1 MNYTQYY
8 RVAVISALLVTG
20 VLAQDMMKMTTAGT
34 GEANPMPDSATA
46 KTENSASIFHGHLL
60 MTAFVSIVSYLLFK

>member
-20 VLAQDMMKMTTAGT
+20 VLAQDMMKMTTANLSDMCLYQSSWSQQLKNAMTVNG
-34 GEANPMPDSATA
+34 GEL
-46 KTENSASIFHGHLL
+46 EG
-60 MTAFVSIVSYLLFK
+60 AFLQVSPGL